1 MLKRALPIV
10 VMFASTI
17 VFAASPAPPTGSSA
31 TVTPVPNITFGQT
44 LLSDPPASAAKALT
58 ASNAQPGSA
67 SAAKPEVQAAA
78 PAEHAAA
85 GKTEPNEYMSVG
97 SGRSVKIT
105 DALLILFT
113 AILAI
118 FTGGLWVSTRA
129 LWKETKRGGRTA
141 ETAANAAEKSA
152 LAAETSADASLISVE
167 ASIAAQQP
175 RWLVEAMTVHSRLN
189 YPSTSTARNITVTMA
204 NHGSTSAEITRT
216 ELRYGVLEN
225 LPADPE
231 QARHTHG
238 INLLG
243 TGTDVTK
250 FGHIT
255 KSGETFYIHEQLNLD
270 DQQLVALTSKSLRLW
285 SFGTFQYRDYLDRTW
300 EKGFVAVLDTER
312 ADLSPGDNLGQG
324 SNSAF
329 VQPPPDAGVQAYTY
343 TRRVT

>member
-1 MLKRALPIV
+1 MLL
-10 VMFASTI
+10 ASTTT
-17 VFAASPAPPTGSSA
+17 FAAPAPPTATSA
-31 TVTPVPNITFGQT
+31 TVTPVPNIAFGQS
-44 LLSDPPASAAKALT
+44 LLVDSPASAAKTGAT
-58 ASNAQPGSA
+58 SNAQAAPA
-67 SAAKPEVQAAA
+67 STVKPEVQA
-78 PAEHAAA
+78 PATSEHANAR
-85 GKTEPNEYMSVG
+85 KTEPNEYMPLW
-97 SGRSVKIT
+97 SGRIVKIT

-175 RWLVEAMTVHSRLN
+175 RWLVEAMMVHSRMN
-189 YPSTSTARNITVTMA
+189 YPSTSTARNIRVTMA

-243 TGTDVTK
+243 TGTNVSK
-250 FGHIT
+250 FGHIA
-255 KSGETFYIHEQLNLD
+255 KSGETFHIHEQLNLD
-270 DQQLVALTSKSLRLW
+270 DQQLAALASKTLRLW

-300 EKGFVAVLDTER
+300 EKGFVAVLDTEH
-312 ADLSPGDNLGQG
+312 ADLSPNDNLGQG

-343 TRRVT
+343 TRRAT